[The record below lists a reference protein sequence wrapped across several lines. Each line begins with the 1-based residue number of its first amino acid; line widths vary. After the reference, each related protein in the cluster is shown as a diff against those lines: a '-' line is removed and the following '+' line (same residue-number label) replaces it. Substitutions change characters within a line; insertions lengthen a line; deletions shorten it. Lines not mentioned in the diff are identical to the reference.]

1 MLSGKQ
7 SAHQV
12 SQCVFLALEEEG
24 HIELLHLRV
33 CVCVS
38 MTILDR
44 PGIMLA
50 NCNSCVYLKSS
61 GQHFSPNSHT
71 CLGMLVSLMS

>member
-33 CVCVS
+33 CVCEHDNIGS
-38 MTILDR
+38 A
-44 PGIMLA
+44 GHNA
-50 NCNSCVYLKSS
+50 S
-61 GQHFSPNSHT
+61 
-71 CLGMLVSLMS
+71 